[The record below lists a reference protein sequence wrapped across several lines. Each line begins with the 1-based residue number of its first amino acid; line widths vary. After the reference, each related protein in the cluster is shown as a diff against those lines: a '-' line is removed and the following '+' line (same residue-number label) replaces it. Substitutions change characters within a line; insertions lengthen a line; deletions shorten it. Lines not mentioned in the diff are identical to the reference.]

1 MFTVTYRQAERF
13 DIPVMARIR
22 AAEWETEE
30 YWQQRIA
37 GYLDGEI
44 HPQKALKPRVSY
56 VAYAGDSLVAFIAG
70 HLTQRYSCDG
80 ELEWINV
87 IREHRGTGIA
97 SELLR
102 LLAAWFIK
110 QKALRICVDVQPSN
124 ISARRFY
131 MRHGAEDL
139 NPHWLVW
146 KNIGVV
152 LDESSSPNAANRD
165 LNL

>member
-1 MFTVTYRQAERF
+1 
-13 DIPVMARIR
+13 
-22 AAEWETEE
+22 
-30 YWQQRIA
+30 
-37 GYLDGEI
+37 
-44 HPQKALKPRVSY
+44 
-56 VAYAGDSLVAFIAG
+56 
-70 HLTQRYSCDG
+70 
-80 ELEWINV
+80 
-87 IREHRGTGIA
+87 
-97 SELLR
+97 LR

-152 LDESSSPNAANRD
+152 LDGSSSPNAANRD